1 MVLLHRSLRIT
12 LLCRYLR
19 AWDSRCIMD
28 QLVPCAPAPAV
39 RNKESTVEQQALWNI
54 TITKSPPP
62 DLTPES
68 VQCSFQLQRDWPRT
82 RVRPTSKRNSLY
94 SILEQL
100 AVI

>member
-1 MVLLHRSLRIT
+1 MVLLHRSVRIT

-39 RNKESTVEQQALWNI
+39 WNKESTVDQALWNI

-62 DLTPES
+62 DLSLSQFSAVFSFKEDGPEREAAQPANEIHCTVFLS
-68 VQCSFQLQRDWPRT
+68 S
-82 RVRPTSKRNSLY
+82 
-94 SILEQL
+94 
-100 AVI
+100 